1 MRAVIV
7 ASLVMCVATGFMPS
21 PKISVRPATSNAG
34 SSSRLFAAKA
44 ARRKNNVSPIKT
56 ITAPYDNLMA
66 MLPWNAR
73 RLEDRKARK
82 IRRDIA
88 KLHREMGIPEDAPY
102 EDLQAATDRL
112 IMAAGQDI
120 KKRLKVEKAKDEI
133 LHLRLSERMAGLAS
147 VTTEAKS
154 QTTYERQG
162 AAEAKEEKRKSRP
175 VPQWRDGIVVKPD
188 EKWLKRTIAIWG
200 TFIIIP
206 FLNGGGGT
214 PVLTIFQ
221 MVFLAGQLMWR
232 GVPKEQQGGGNFRPR
247 SGTIGF
253 AHQKVTWLLS
263 FGIFL
268 TGKLLGYCLVPP
280 PIAKSVKATALWSW
294 TLECGMFCAA
304 NLYLQPYK
312 PEKYKK
318 SSDDDE

>member
-1 MRAVIV
+1 MTMRVVIV
-7 ASLVMCVATGFMPS
+7 ASLLMCVATGFMPS
-21 PKISVRPATSNAG
+21 PAVRPTTTNAG
-34 SSSRLFAAKA
+34 YTSRLFAAKA
-44 ARRKNNVSPIKT
+44 SGVSPLKK
-56 ITAPYDNLMA
+56 ITDPYDNLMGK
-66 MLPWNAR
+66 LPWNAR
-73 RLEDRKARK
+73 RLEERRARK

-88 KLHREMGIPEDAPY
+88 VLHREMGIPEDAPY

-133 LHLRLSERMAGLAS
+133 LHLRLNERMAGLTS

-162 AAEAKEEKRKSRP
+162 VAEKEIQKKKDAP

-188 EKWLKRTIAIWG
+188 EKWLKKTVALWG
-200 TFIIIP
+200 TLLIIP

-221 MVFLAGQLMWR
+221 FVFLAGQLMWR
-232 GVPKEQQGGGNFRPR
+232 GVPKEMQGGGRFRP
-247 SGTIGF
+247 SSDTIAF
-253 AHQKVTWLLS
+253 SHQKVAWLMALGLFCS
-263 FGIFL
+263 A
-268 TGKLLGYCLVPP
+268 KLLGYMLVPP
-280 PIAKSVKATALWSW
+280 PVKRSLKATGLWSW
-294 TLECGMFCAA
+294 TLECGMLMAA

-312 PEKYKK
+312 AGGYKK
-318 SSDDDE
+318 DTDIIDE